1 MRIPIEH
8 AFIRLG
14 HASLAKL
21 LIVIVMKIVKKKYF
35 IHYIVLSQKKFIA
48 SYLFKSVGLKVNQ
61 VN

>member
-1 MRIPIEH
+1 
-8 AFIRLG
+8 
-14 HASLAKL
+14 
-21 LIVIVMKIVKKKYF
+21 MKIVKKKYF